1 MVFSLSSQSILR
13 VAFSLILVTYL
24 VSAHLMSMYRK
35 IMQAKVMILE
45 RLSELKSVEED
56 EIVQK
61 MIADLLMKQIVYYQ
75 SLLTSVP
82 GTILRKIHLVKAN
95 DDSLLQMVK
104 EYDSVH
110 RY

>member
-1 MVFSLSSQSILR
+1 
-13 VAFSLILVTYL
+13 
-24 VSAHLMSMYRK
+24 MYRK